1 MESSPLSPATSLR
14 LLHPGDTWT
23 YQAIGTLTP
32 PRGEPAALAG
42 EITVSIVPDRLAGR
56 SDWWTILFS
65 QRFEITQ
72 PDGTKE
78 PMPAPEWMFSFV
90 QDQESRDLAITAD
103 NMTRDG
109 TPRIA
114 EVPQVF
120 YPGNWSART
129 AYNNRL
135 DFDNGDYV
143 ENTLTVFGQERV
155 ETILGSFM
163 SWKAKISSN
172 SAATGLIEGMDWWT
186 PELGA
191 PAKFSTV
198 SKMPDGSEMRFVA
211 TLTSSSVR

>member
-1 MESSPLSPATSLR
+1 LILREPREADEALERETAGATELHRPLGGQCCG
-14 LLHPGDTWT
+14 H
-23 YQAIGTLTP
+23 
-32 PRGEPAALAG
+32 
-42 EITVSIVPDRLAGR
+42 
-56 SDWWTILFS
+56 
-65 QRFEITQ
+65 
-72 PDGTKE
+72 
-78 PMPAPEWMFSFV
+78 

-103 NMTRDG
+103 NMTRYG

-120 YPGNWSART
+120 YPGNWSAQT

-135 DFDNGDYV
+135 NFDNGDYV
-143 ENTLTVFGQERV
+143 ENILTVLGQERV
-155 ETILGSFM
+155 ETISGSFM

-211 TLTSSSVR
+211 TLKSSNVR